1 MKIKTTNNIFTLIGS
16 IVFIIGGI
24 DICKTNKFTPH
35 YYEPVELGKFG
46 IVIGIAFVI
55 IGLLLLYS
63 IIRTYKK

>member
-1 MKIKTTNNIFTLIGS
+1 MKQINNFFVLLTGIGC
-16 IVFIIGGI
+16 IIGGI

-63 IIRTYKK
+63 ITRTYKK